1 MPSTMYLQFILTL
14 DAKMIWSSVF
24 PNGPALLYICSH
36 SAPSTCEL
44 ISGYLQNWNKLN
56 QANIDL

>member
-1 MPSTMYLQFILTL
+1 MPSNIYLHFILTL

-24 PNGPALLYICSH
+24 PNRPALLYIYRH
-36 SAPSTCEL
+36 SAPSTCER
-44 ISGYLQNWNKLN
+44 ISEYLWNWNKLN